1 MNEDKIKFSTPF
13 IRSLRL
19 LTFNHELPAPVFGTA
34 RDEAKEALIKS
45 DVQIAPSNFSSEKCK
60 NCAGILADFKQ
71 VLCDMAE
78 NLQVSCTSKHLL

>member
-45 DVQIAPSNFSSEKCK
+45 DVQIAPSNFSSDCAKAAQESWRISSSFCAIWRKICK
-60 NCAGILADFKQ
+60 
-71 VLCDMAE
+71 
-78 NLQVSCTSKHLL
+78 